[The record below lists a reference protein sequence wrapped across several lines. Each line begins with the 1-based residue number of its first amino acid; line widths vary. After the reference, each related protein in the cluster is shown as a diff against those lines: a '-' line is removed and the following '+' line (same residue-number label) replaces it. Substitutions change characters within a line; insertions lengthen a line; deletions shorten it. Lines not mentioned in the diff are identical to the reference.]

1 MDPEHVKEVEQWL
14 VKSQRDLSAARV
26 LFQSQLFD
34 ITVYHCQQCA
44 EKALKAYLAYQQES
58 LQRTHNLV
66 TLLEGCIQF
75 EPSFEMLR
83 VSAESLTPYATEF
96 RCPGDTFEPEKDD
109 VEEALEMAE
118 LVLSAVSQVIQ
129 IL

>member
-1 MDPEHVKEVEQWL
+1 MAPEHVKEVEQWL
-14 VKSQRDLSAARV
+14 VKSQRGLSAARV

-34 ITVYHCQQCA
+34 ITVYYCQQCA

-58 LQRTHNLV
+58 LQRTHNLI
-66 TLLEGCIQF
+66 TFLEWCIQF

-96 RCPGDTFEPEKDD
+96 RYPGDIIEPEKDD

-118 LVLSAVSQVIQ
+118 LVLSTVSQITQ
-129 IL
+129 TL